1 MHEAEGVGIAEL
13 CQIASRT
20 LRSRG
25 HEMGDWTG
33 DAVSRTAVCRRC
45 GLTASVRADGTL
57 KGVAG
62 PAIAT
67 TCRPPGPDRE
77 AGSGRR

>member
-1 MHEAEGVGIAEL
+1 MDEAEGVGIDEL

-20 LRSRG
+20 LRTRG
-25 HEMGDWTG
+25 HEMGDWSG
-33 DAVSRTAVCRRC
+33 DDVSRTAVCRRC
-45 GLTASVRADGTL
+45 GLAASVRTKGTL

-67 TCRPPGPDRE
+67 RCRPPGPDRE
-77 AGSGRR
+77 AG